1 MHMLMFSTMY
11 SHMPNAPAVAEE
23 EAGELEWVFQT
34 LITVPLVWLI

>member
-11 SHMPNAPAVAEE
+11 SHMPNTPAVAEE
-23 EAGELEWVFQT
+23 EASELERVFQT